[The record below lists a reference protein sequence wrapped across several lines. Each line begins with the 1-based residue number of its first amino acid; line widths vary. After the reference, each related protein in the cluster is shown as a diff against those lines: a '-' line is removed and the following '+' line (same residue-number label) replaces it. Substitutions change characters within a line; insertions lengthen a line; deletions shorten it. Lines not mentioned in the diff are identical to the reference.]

1 MPPTDKVVAVDAA
14 TADSI
19 DVASCPEMV
28 EQQRSGREWIEF
40 DIEPAHD
47 GGLPMTDLPRPKGS
61 RRRFNQWSKLP

>member
-1 MPPTDKVVAVDAA
+1 MMPPTDKVVAVDAV

-40 DIEPAHD
+40 DIESAHD
-47 GGLPMTDLPRPKGS
+47 GGLKRVHVPRTEASDESLQQIK
-61 RRRFNQWSKLP
+61 W